1 MQAILCAGGV
11 SLALTLLLTP
21 SLIRFLV
28 VKKYGQYIREDGPTS
43 HNVKRGTPTMGG
55 IIIVL
60 SAVIGYVVAHALA
73 LRPPTASGMLVL
85 GLMIAMGLVGFID
98 DWRKIAKERSLG
110 LTEKEKIVLQ
120 VSVSAGFALLA
131 LFVKD
136 SQGRTPMSTA
146 VSVLRDTSFDFV
158 RMAKSVT
165 NPEVGLWIGI
175 AVAVGWATLII
186 VGTTNAVN
194 LTDGLDGLAA
204 GCVAFSAGA
213 YVLIGI
219 WQNNQNCDRMPG
231 PRCYEVHDALDLA
244 VVASAIT
251 GACIGFLWWNA
262 HPAKIFMGDSG
273 SLALGGAIAGLA
285 LTSKTHLLLIGL
297 GIVFVLEVVS
307 VIGQRMSFKYFNGR
321 RIFKMAPI
329 HHHFEQLGWN
339 EVTVVVRFW
348 IIGLL
353 GAAISLGAFYAEWI
367 GG

>member
-28 VKKYGQYIREDGPTS
+28 AKQYGQYIREDGPTS
-43 HNVKRGTPTMGG
+43 HHVKRGTPTMGG

-60 SAVIGYVVAHALA
+60 STVIGYVVAHGLA
-73 LRPPTASGMLVL
+73 LRPPTASGLLVL
-85 GLMIAMGLVGFID
+85 GLMVAMGAIGFID

-110 LTEKEKIVLQ
+110 LTEKEKIFLQ
-120 VSVSAGFALLA
+120 LAASIVFAGLALL
-131 LFVKD
+131 VKD
-136 SQGRTPMSTA
+136 SHGRTPMSTA
-146 VSVLRDTSFDFV
+146 VSVLRDTNVDFV
-158 RMAKSVT
+158 KYAQHFA
-165 NPEVGLWIGI
+165 PGGVGFWIGI
-175 AVAVGWATLII
+175 VVAVAWATLII
-186 VGTTNAVN
+186 VGASNAVN

-204 GCVAFSAGA
+204 GCVAFCTGA

-219 WQNNQNCDRMPG
+219 WQNNQNCGRVPG

-244 VVASAIT
+244 VVAAAVT

-285 LTSKTHLLLIGL
+285 LTSRTHLLLVGL
-297 GIVFVLEVVS
+297 GIVFVLEAGS
-307 VIGQRMSFKYFNGR
+307 VIGQRTSYKFFNGR
-321 RIFKMAPI
+321 RILRMAPI
-329 HHHFEQLGWN
+329 HHHFESLGWN
-339 EVTVVVRFW
+339 EVTVVIRFW

-367 GG
+367 RG